1 MKSKKGFNK
10 ILLGAGLL
18 LGGVYVFRK
27 FNTVNQ
33 IKIFLTGFSF
43 QIKDFINSTLNLTV
57 RAINPGLMPVKIESI
72 SGEIFVN
79 GNKLGD
85 LFYLQTVNIASRSE
99 LVINIPVNVNN
110 FTAGSELI
118 NFLSVVKKPQ
128 IKIIGKLN
136 AKNISIPFES
146 VLN

>member
-1 MKSKKGFNK
+1 MRSKKGFNK

-27 FNTVNQ
+27 FNTVEQ

-85 LFYLQTVNIASRSE
+85 LFYLQTVNIGSRSE

-110 FTAGSELI
+110 FAAGSELI

>member
-27 FNTVNQ
+27 FNTVEQ

-79 GNKLGD
+79 SNKLGD
-85 LFYLQTVNIASRSE
+85 LFYLKTVNIASRSE